1 MRLNALFRLA
11 FASAPSFSDLTSPH
25 ASNSSAHS
33 SKGTPSGYRTA
44 ETAPA
49 TPSDCLWA
57 RGFRYCFTPLIGV
70 LFTFPS
76 RYSFTI
82 GRQEYLALDGGPPG
96 FPHERPSTWYSGTRP
111 GVGTLSCTGL
121 SPSLAGLSMP
131 LLLAIR
137 FVTPYERYSAR
148 RPALQ
153 HHDGNGCNL
162 SRRHGLGFS
171 AFARHYSRNVLCSSG
186 YLDVSVPPVSSCR
199 PIDSVGRAWA

>member
-44 ETAPA
+44 EAAPA

-57 RGFRYCFTPLIGV
+57 RGFRYYFTPLIGV

-96 FPHERPSTWYSGTRP
+96 FPHERPSTWYSGGRSRSP
-111 GVGTLSCTGL
+111 IAFAYGAVTLSGVPFQASST
-121 SPSLAGLSMP
+121 SDRVFDSAGALP
-131 LLLAIR
+131 GPNDLLL
-137 FVTPYERYSAR
+137 
-148 RPALQ
+148 Q
-153 HHDGNGCNL
+153 HPLRNGGNL
-162 SRRHGLGFS
+162 SR
-171 AFARHYSRNVLCSSG
+171 
-186 YLDVSVPPVSSCR
+186 
-199 PIDSVGRAWA
+199 

>member
-44 ETAPA
+44 EAEPA

-96 FPHERPSTWYSGTRP
+96 FPHERPSTWYSGGRSRRP
-111 GVGTLSCTGL
+111 IAFVYGAVTLCGPTFLTGSTNDRFGNFAGTVQG
-121 SPSLAGLSMP
+121 PND
-131 LLLAIR
+131 LLLQPPPR
-137 FVTPYERYSAR
+137 
-148 RPALQ
+148 
-153 HHDGNGCNL
+153 NGCNL
-162 SRRHGLGFS
+162 SR
-171 AFARHYSRNVLCSSG
+171 
-186 YLDVSVPPVSSCR
+186 
-199 PIDSVGRAWA
+199 